1 MICFDEASIR
11 ARLTTIKPK
20 NFCVGSD
27 DVFGFAKCGKNAAPV
42 WNFIADGVGIMKSEI
57 AAVLANGLS
66 CAGKQDRR
74 FSGG

>member
-42 WNFIADGVGIMKSEI
+42 
-57 AAVLANGLS
+57 
-66 CAGKQDRR
+66 
-74 FSGG
+74 